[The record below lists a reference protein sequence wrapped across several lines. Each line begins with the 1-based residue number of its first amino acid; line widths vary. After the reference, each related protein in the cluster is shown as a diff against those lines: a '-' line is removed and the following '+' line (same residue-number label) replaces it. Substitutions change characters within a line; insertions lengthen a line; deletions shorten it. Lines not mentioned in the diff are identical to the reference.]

1 VFESILSVLDP
12 VFIVSLLALG
22 AAVGYAAGLLGIG
35 GGMVLAPIL
44 AMLFGSHGMPSD
56 ILVHAAI
63 ATSMATILFTSISS
77 VRAHRA
83 NHNIQWSIV
92 WSMAPGLVV
101 GSLLVGGALF
111 ALLKTAWLALFFS
124 VFVAYNAI
132 KMLKAQ
138 PPGVDNT
145 PMPGPV
151 ATFGVGAGI
160 GALCGLVGAGGAFLS
175 VPFMTR
181 SGVPIHRAIGTS
193 AALGFPIALASCL
206 GYIYSGWH
214 LGSVYPGL
222 IGYIYWP
229 GLLLFVCTSMLTAPM
244 GARMSSRLPVRTLKR
259 LFACLLLTL
268 ATYMG
273 WQAVQAFKLQAT
285 SGAVSMNEAR
295 QAAGGAVSVN
305 EARQAAGG
313 AVSMNDV
320 RSASLS

>member
-1 VFESILSVLDP
+1 MFDTILSVMDP
-12 VFIVSLLALG
+12 AFIVSLLALG

-44 AMLFGSHGMPSD
+44 AMLFTSRGMPHD
-56 ILVHAAI
+56 IIVHAAI
-63 ATSMATILFTSISS
+63 ATAMATILFTSVSS
-77 VRAHRA
+77 LRAHQA
-83 NHNIQWSIV
+83 KGNIKWPIV
-92 WSMAPGLVV
+92 WAMAPGLIV

-124 VFVAYNAI
+124 LFVAYNAI
-132 KMLKAQ
+132 KMLKARS
-138 PPGVDNT
+138 PGVDQA

-151 ATFGVGAGI
+151 GTFGVGAAI
-160 GALCGLVGAGGAFLS
+160 GGLCGLVGAGGAFLS

-181 SGVPIHRAIGTS
+181 FGVPIHRAIGTS

-244 GARMSSRLPVRTLKR
+244 GARMSSRLPVATLKR
-259 LFACLLLTL
+259 LFGCLLLSL
-268 ATYMG
+268 AAYMG
-273 WQAVQAFKLQAT
+273 WQALQAF
-285 SGAVSMNEAR
+285 NY
-295 QAAGGAVSVN
+295 
-305 EARQAAGG
+305 QAAGG
-313 AVSMNDV
+313 AVSMNDGRV
-320 RSASLS
+320 ANLL

>member
-1 VFESILSVLDP
+1 MFESILSVLDP
-12 VFIVSLLALG
+12 TFIIALLVLG
-22 AAVGYAAGLLGIG
+22 AVLGYAAGLLGIG
-35 GGMVLAPIL
+35 GGMMLAPIL
-44 AMLFGSHGMPSD
+44 AMLFGQRGMPPE
-56 ILVHAAI
+56 IIIHAAI

-83 NHNIQWSIV
+83 KGNIQWSIV
-92 WSMAPGLVV
+92 WSMAPGLVI

-111 ALLKTAWLALFFS
+111 AMLKTAWLALFFS

-132 KMLKAQ
+132 KMLNAR
-138 PPGVDNT
+138 PPGVDNA
-145 PMPGPV
+145 PMPGPL

-160 GALCGLVGAGGAFLS
+160 GGLCGLVGAGGAFLS
-175 VPFMTR
+175 VPFMAR

-206 GYIYSGWH
+206 GYIFSGWH
-214 LGSVYPGL
+214 LGTVCPGL

-244 GARMSSRLPVRTLKR
+244 GARMSSRLPVHTLKR

-273 WQAVQAFKLQAT
+273 WQAVQAFKLQT
-285 SGAVSMNEAR
+285 
-295 QAAGGAVSVN
+295 
-305 EARQAAGG
+305 AGG
-313 AVSMNDV
+313 AVSMNEG
-320 RSASLS
+320 RKASLS